1 MFKPLMITA
10 SSLGLLALGACTTTG
25 NVERNAAAGAVIGG
39 VAGAVI
45 GNNTGSGDAGDGAA
59 IGAVIG
65 GAAGAYKGYRDDK
78 DQELRKGQ
86 SQSYKLDKAT
96 KYYDDA
102 TGRYYYREV
111 GSNRTF
117 YENGERR
124 S

>member
-1 MFKPLMITA
+1 MLKPMMITIA
-10 SSLGLLALGACTTTG
+10 STSLIALGACTSTG

-59 IGAVIG
+59 IGAAI
-65 GAAGAYKGYRDDK
+65 GAAGGAYKGYRDDRE
-78 DQELRKGQ
+78 QEIRTGQ
-86 SQSYKLDKAT
+86 QQSYQLDKAT
-96 KYYDDA
+96 RYYDEN

-111 GSNRTF
+111 GSSRTY

>member
-1 MFKPLMITA
+1 MLKPIILTA
-10 SSLGLLALGACTTTG
+10 ASASLLALGACTSTG

-45 GNNTGSGDAGDGAA
+45 GNNTGSGDAGNGAA

-65 GAAGAYKGYRDDK
+65 GAGGAYKGYRDDK
-78 DQELRKGQ
+78 DQELRNGQ
-86 SQSYKLDKAT
+86 TNSYKLDKAT
-96 KYYDDA
+96 RYFDEN

-124 S
+124 T